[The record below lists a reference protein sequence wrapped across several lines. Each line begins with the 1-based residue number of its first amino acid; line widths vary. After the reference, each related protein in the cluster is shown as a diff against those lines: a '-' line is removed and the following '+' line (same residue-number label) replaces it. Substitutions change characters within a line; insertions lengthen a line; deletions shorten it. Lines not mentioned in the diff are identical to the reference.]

1 MWFWS
6 NHFCVSADVVTN
18 MAGGYERE
26 AVRAHVLGRFG
37 DMLQAVEAHPAML
50 VYLDNF
56 RSIGPKSV
64 AGLIG
69 KTGLNENLGR
79 EILELHTLGV
89 RTVYSQDDVTNFA
102 KVITGWTLR
111 PMGTDPDHGNEFVF
125 NPRLHEPGPQTIIGK
140 TYPEGGME
148 QGKAVLADLARH
160 PATAAHVAVK
170 LARHFCADEPP
181 DSLTARL
188 SRRFLDTEGDLKEVA
203 RALIEAPETWDEQRT
218 KLKRPS
224 EWLMSAWRAIGT
236 APEPRRV
243 LDSQAYFGERLWR
256 PVAPAGFSDL
266 QAAWLDGLA
275 QRLDI
280 ANRIADRVG
289 NSIRARR
296 VPRHGARLARLGR
309 DAPDHRAR
317 GKPPAGA
324 DARADVTRIPEEIA
338 MAKLVHA
345 ATRRE
350 LLAGAGVLFA
360 WPFLPKLAR
369 AEGRDPRLLTII
381 LRGALDGLA
390 AVAPVGDPDWVKL
403 RGDRA
408 LLLDGK
414 TPALPLDGFFALNAA
429 MPNFH
434 RLYQDSQ
441 AAIVH
446 ACATPYRER
455 SHFDGQDVLESGLP
469 KPGRADTGWL
479 YRALGGIVAE
489 ARVRRENRAFAVGP
503 VTPLVVRGPTPV
515 MSWTPTR
522 IQPASEDTM
531 ARLIDLYHH
540 TDLEL
545 ARGLEGRRDLAL
557 LARGGDPTAMAPTE
571 GRQLPQGFPAQVR
584 AFFAETAGTAAS
596 SWRAR
601 MGRASALSPST
612 AGTRMRMRARTRAA
626 SPRCSVRS
634 TARSRRSRRTWVR
647 RGARPS

>member
-1 MWFWS
+1 MSLDAQGVAALALHRFGLGPRKGSIAAIAADPRGALLAELDKPGAGQAVGYDLIPSAQSARQAFLFNQTRQAQQIATRMAEEKRMEEQRMAGGVQMDPAEAKPVETPQQPAANAPQQNIFREVKARTDAAMNADIGFVERLVWFWS

-26 AVRAHVLGRFG
+26 AIRAHALGRFG

-56 RSIGPKSV
+56 RSIGPKSI

-89 RTVYSQDDVTNFA
+89 RTVYAQDDVTNFA

-188 SRRFLDTEGDLKEVA
+188 SRRFLDTDGDLKEVA
-203 RALIEAPETWDEQRT
+203 RALVEAPETWDEQRT

-289 NSIRARR
+289 SGIEPDAFLDTAL
-296 VPRHGARLARLGR
+296 GSLAS
-309 DAPDHRAR
+309 
-317 GKPPAGA
+317 
-324 DARADVTRIPEEIA
+324 EE
-338 MAKLVHA
+338 
-345 ATRRE
+345 TRRTI
-350 LLAGAGVLFA
+350 
-360 WPFLPKLAR
+360 AR
-369 AEGRDPRLLTII
+369 AESRQQALT
-381 LRGALDGLA
+381 
-390 AVAPVGDPDWVKL
+390 
-403 RGDRA
+403 
-408 LLLDGK
+408 
-414 TPALPLDGFFALNAA
+414 
-429 MPNFH
+429 
-434 RLYQDSQ
+434 
-441 AAIVH
+441 
-446 ACATPYRER
+446 
-455 SHFDGQDVLESGLP
+455 
-469 KPGRADTGWL
+469 
-479 YRALGGIVAE
+479 
-489 ARVRRENRAFAVGP
+489 
-503 VTPLVVRGPTPV
+503 
-515 MSWTPTR
+515 
-522 IQPASEDTM
+522 
-531 ARLIDLYHH
+531 
-540 TDLEL
+540 
-545 ARGLEGRRDLAL
+545 LAL
-557 LARGGDPTAMAPTE
+557 M
-571 GRQLPQGFPAQVR
+571 
-584 AFFAETAGTAAS
+584 
-596 SWRAR
+596 
-601 MGRASALSPST
+601 SPEFQ
-612 AGTRMRMRARTRAA
+612 
-626 SPRCSVRS
+626 
-634 TARSRRSRRTWVR
+634 RR
-647 RGARPS
+647 